1 MFGIN
6 VRFLSHT
13 HFDAFPFTLVQVMD
27 SLLMQ
32 SIMDFSSISASQNT
46 MLQLPAI
53 YTESNIT
60 FFPDIGKGMRN
71 LWCQVETASHSST
84 KADAAVTDMK
94 LWDLRI
100 MPVLNQV
107 TPKLIHFFRK
117 FLIYESKE
125 KVTSKFL

>member
-13 HFDAFPFTLVQVMD
+13 TFDAFPFTPVQVMD

-32 SIMDFSSISASQNT
+32 SIMDSSSITISQNT

-84 KADAAVTDMK
+84 KSDDAVTDMK

-100 MPVLNQV
+100 MSVLNQV

-117 FLIYESKE
+117 FLLWKQGEG
-125 KVTSKFL
+125 